1 MASPFSYDHGR
12 FLIDMSV
19 QYIIRR
25 LLIMIP
31 VLFGISLIIF
41 TIVRVIPGDP
51 AVVLAGPHATK
62 DVVDQVRVQ
71 FGLNQ
76 HPVKQYLLFIGNM
89 LKGDLGTSNRTG
101 LPVTKEIMARFPNTL
116 LLAFASI
123 LVATV
128 LGVTTGIIAGVKQN
142 SKFDYL
148 SMLIAL
154 FGLSMPVFWLGLML
168 MLLFSIK
175 LGWFPAVGAESLKH
189 LILPAITLGANS
201 TAIIARMTR
210 SSMLEVIRLD
220 YIRTARAKGLKETVV
235 ISRHA
240 LKNALIPVVTVIGLQ
255 TGTLLG
261 GAVLTEIVFAWPGI
275 GRLLVEAILS
285 RDYPVVQGVVLL
297 VATIFIFVNL
307 IVDILYSYL
316 DPRIRYH

>member
-1 MASPFSYDHGR
+1 MTG
-12 FLIDMSV
+12 

-31 VLFGISLIIF
+31 VLLGVSLIIF
-41 TIVRVIPGDP
+41 TMVRVIPGDP
-51 AVVLAGPHATK
+51 AIILAGPHANK
-62 DVVDQVRVQ
+62 EQVDQIRAQ
-71 FGLNQ
+71 LGLDR
-76 HPVKQYLLFIGNM
+76 HPVVQYFSFLGDLVQ
-89 LKGDLGTSNRTG
+89 GDLGRSTRTG
-101 LPVTKEIMARFPNTL
+101 LPVTTEIMARLPNTVV
-116 LLAFASI
+116 LALTAITLAS
-123 LVATV
+123 L
-128 LGVTTGIIAGVKQN
+128 LGVLTGIIAGVKQN
-142 SKFDYL
+142 SIFDHL
-148 SMLIAL
+148 SMMIAL

-168 MLLFSIK
+168 MLLFSIQ
-175 LGWFPAVGAESLKH
+175 LGWLPSVGADSWKH

-220 YIRTARAKGLKETVV
+220 YIRTARAKGLTEKLV
-235 ISRHA
+235 IWRHA

-285 RDYPVVQGVVLL
+285 RDYPVVQGLVLL
-297 VATIFIFVNL
+297 VAVIFIFINL
-307 IVDILYSYL
+307 IVDLLYSYL
-316 DPRIRYH
+316 DPRIRYT

>member
-1 MASPFSYDHGR
+1 M
-12 FLIDMSV
+12 
-19 QYIIRR
+19 
-25 LLIMIP
+25 
-31 VLFGISLIIF
+31 
-41 TIVRVIPGDP
+41 
-51 AVVLAGPHATK
+51 AGPHATK
-62 DVVDQVRVQ
+62 DQVEQIRAQ
-71 FGLNQ
+71 LGLNK
-76 HPVKQYLLFIGNM
+76 HPVTQYFIFIKNLFR
-89 LKGDLGTSNRTG
+89 GDLGTSTRTG
-101 LPVTKEIMARFPNTL
+101 LPVMREIMARLPNTL
-116 LLAFASI
+116 LLALTSI
-123 LVATV
+123 MIATV
-128 LGVTTGIIAGVKQN
+128 FGVLTGIIAGVKQN

-148 SMLIAL
+148 SMLVAL

-175 LGWFPAVGAESLKH
+175 LGWFPAVGADSFKH

-220 YIRTARAKGLKETVV
+220 YIRTARAKGLTEKLV

-275 GRLLVEAILS
+275 GRLMVEAILS
-285 RDYPVVQGVVLL
+285 RDYPVVQGVVLV
-297 VATIFIFVNL
+297 VATMFIFVNL

>member
-1 MASPFSYDHGR
+1 
-12 FLIDMSV
+12 MSS

-31 VLFGISLIIF
+31 VLFGISIIIF
-41 TIVRVIPGDP
+41 AMVRVIPGDP
-51 AVVLAGPHATK
+51 GYILAGPHATK
-62 DVVDQVRVQ
+62 EQIEQIREQ
-71 FGLNQ
+71 LGLNK
-76 HPVKQYLLFIGNM
+76 HPVLQYLLF
-89 LKGDLGTSNRTG
+89 LKNIFRGDLGTSTRTG

-116 LLAFASI
+116 LLAFSSI
-123 LVATV
+123 FIATV
-128 LGVTTGIIAGVKQN
+128 FGVLIGIISGVKQN

-148 SMLIAL
+148 SMLFAL

-175 LGWFPAVGAESLKH
+175 LGWFPAVGAEGLNH
-189 LILPAITLGANS
+189 LILPSLTLGANS

-220 YIRTARAKGLKETVV
+220 YIRTARAKGLAEKVV
-235 ISRHA
+235 IMRHA

-297 VATIFIFVNL
+297 VATTFILINL
-307 IVDILYSYL
+307 IVDIIYSYL

>member
-1 MASPFSYDHGR
+1 
-12 FLIDMSV
+12 
-19 QYIIRR
+19 
-25 LLIMIP
+25 MIP
-31 VLFGISLIIF
+31 VLFGISIIIF
-41 TIVRVIPGDP
+41 AMVRVIPGDP
-51 AVVLAGPHATK
+51 GYILAGPHATK
-62 DVVDQVRVQ
+62 EQIEQIREQ
-71 FGLNQ
+71 LGLNK
-76 HPVKQYLLFIGNM
+76 HPVLQYLLF
-89 LKGDLGTSNRTG
+89 LKNIFRGDLGTSTRTG

-116 LLAFASI
+116 LLAFSSI
-123 LVATV
+123 LIATIFGV
-128 LGVTTGIIAGVKQN
+128 LIGIISGVKQN

-148 SMLIAL
+148 SMLFAL

-175 LGWFPAVGAESLKH
+175 LGWFPAVGAEGLNHLVLPSL
-189 LILPAITLGANS
+189 TLGANS

-220 YIRTARAKGLKETVV
+220 YIRTARAKGLAEKVV
-235 ISRHA
+235 IMRHA

-297 VATIFIFVNL
+297 VATTFILINL
-307 IVDILYSYL
+307 IVDIIYSYL

>member
-1 MASPFSYDHGR
+1 MGS
-12 FLIDMSV
+12 
-19 QYIIRR
+19 QYILRR
-25 LLIMIP
+25 LLIMLP
-31 VLFGISLIIF
+31 VLFGVSLIIF

-51 AVVLAGPHATK
+51 GYLMAGPHATK
-62 DVVDQVRVQ
+62 EQVDQIRAQ
-71 FGLNQ
+71 LGLDQ
-76 HPVKQYLLFIGNM
+76 HPVKQYLIFIGNIF
-89 LKGDLGTSNRTG
+89 KGDLGTSNRTG
-101 LPVTKEIMARFPNTL
+101 LPVTKEILARLPNTL
-116 LLAFASI
+116 SLAFASI

-128 LGVTTGIIAGVKQN
+128 FGVLTGIIAGVKQN

-148 SMLIAL
+148 SMLVAL

-175 LGWFPAVGAESLKH
+175 LGWFPAVGAESFKH
-189 LILPAITLGANS
+189 LVLPAITLGANS

-220 YIRTARAKGLKETVV
+220 YIRTARAKGLAERVV
-235 ISRHA
+235 ILRHA

-285 RDYPVVQGVVLL
+285 RDYPVVQGVVLV
-297 VATIFIFVNL
+297 VATMFIFINL
-307 IVDILYSYL
+307 IVDLLYSYL

>member
-1 MASPFSYDHGR
+1 
-12 FLIDMSV
+12 MSG

-25 LLIMIP
+25 LLIVIP
-31 VLFGISLIIF
+31 VILGISLIIF
-41 TIVRVIPGDP
+41 TVVRVIPGDP
-51 AVVLAGPHATK
+51 AYILAGPHATK
-62 DVVDQVRVQ
+62 EQMDQIRAQ
-71 FGLNQ
+71 LGLDK
-76 HPVKQYLLFIGNM
+76 HPVTQYLIFLKNLFQ
-89 LKGDLGTSNRTG
+89 GDLGTSTRTG
-101 LPVTKEIMARFPNTL
+101 LPVIREIMTRFPNTL
-116 LLAFASI
+116 LLALASI
-123 LVATV
+123 LLATV
-128 LGVTTGIIAGVKQN
+128 FGVTIGIIAGVKQN

-148 SMLIAL
+148 SMLVAL
-154 FGLSMPVFWLGLML
+154 LGLSMPVFWLGLML

-175 LGWFPAVGAESLKH
+175 LGWFPAVGADSFRH
-189 LILPAITLGANS
+189 LVLPAITLGANS

-220 YIRTARAKGLKETVV
+220 YIRTARAKGLAEKVV

-297 VATIFIFVNL
+297 VATVFIFVNL

>member
-1 MASPFSYDHGR
+1 MTG
-12 FLIDMSV
+12 

-25 LLIMIP
+25 LLITLP
-31 VLFGISLIIF
+31 VLLGISLIIF

-51 AVVLAGPHATK
+51 GYVMAGPHATK
-62 DVVDQVRVQ
+62 DQVEQIRAQ
-71 FGLNQ
+71 LGLDK
-76 HPVKQYLLFIGNM
+76 HPVTQYFIFIRN
-89 LKGDLGTSNRTG
+89 LSKGDLGTSTRTG
-101 LPVTKEIMARFPNTL
+101 LPVTREIMARFPNTL
-116 LLAFASI
+116 LLALASI
-123 LVATV
+123 MIATFFGV
-128 LGVTTGIIAGVKQN
+128 LTGIIAGVKQN

-148 SMLIAL
+148 SMLVAL

-175 LGWFPAVGAESLKH
+175 LGWLPAVGADSFKH

-220 YIRTARAKGLKETVV
+220 YIRTARAKGLSEKLV

-255 TGTLLG
+255 TGILLG

-275 GRLLVEAILS
+275 GRLLVEAILA
-285 RDYPVVQGVVLL
+285 RDYPVVQGVVLV
-297 VATIFIFVNL
+297 VATMFIFVNL

>member
-1 MASPFSYDHGR
+1 
-12 FLIDMSV
+12 
-19 QYIIRR
+19 
-25 LLIMIP
+25 MIP
-31 VLFGISLIIF
+31 VILGISLIIF
-41 TIVRVIPGDP
+41 TVVRVIPGDP
-51 AVVLAGPHATK
+51 AYILAGPHATQEQM
-62 DVVDQVRVQ
+62 DQIRAQ
-71 FGLNQ
+71 LGLDK
-76 HPVKQYLLFIGNM
+76 HAVTQYFIFLKHLFQ
-89 LKGDLGTSNRTG
+89 GDLGTSTRTG
-101 LPVTKEIMARFPNTL
+101 LPVIREIMTRFPNTL
-116 LLAFASI
+116 VLALASI
-123 LVATV
+123 LLATV
-128 LGVTTGIIAGVKQN
+128 FGVTIGIIAGVKQN

-148 SMLIAL
+148 SMLVAL
-154 FGLSMPVFWLGLML
+154 LGLSMPVFWLGLML
-168 MLLFSIK
+168 MLLFSIQ
-175 LGWFPAVGAESLKH
+175 LGWFPAVGADSLKH
-189 LILPAITLGANS
+189 IVLPAITLGANS

-220 YIRTARAKGLKETVV
+220 YIRTARAKGLAEKVV

-297 VATIFIFVNL
+297 IATVFIFVNL

>member
-1 MASPFSYDHGR
+1 
-12 FLIDMSV
+12 MSS

-25 LLIMIP
+25 LLVMIP
-31 VLFGISLIIF
+31 VLFGISIIIF
-41 TIVRVIPGDP
+41 AMVRVIPGDP
-51 AVVLAGPHATK
+51 GYILAGPHATK
-62 DVVDQVRVQ
+62 EQIEQIREQ
-71 FGLNQ
+71 LGLTK
-76 HPVKQYLLFIGNM
+76 HPVIQYLLF
-89 LKGDLGTSNRTG
+89 LKNIFRGDLGTSTRTG
-101 LPVTKEIMARFPNTL
+101 LPVIKEIMARFPNTL
-116 LLAFASI
+116 LLAFSSI
-123 LVATV
+123 LIATFFGI
-128 LGVTTGIIAGVKQN
+128 LIGVISGVKQN

-148 SMLIAL
+148 SMLFAL

-175 LGWFPAVGAESLKH
+175 LSWFPAVGAEGLKH
-189 LILPAITLGANS
+189 LVLPSLTLGANS
-201 TAIIARMTR
+201 MAIIARMTR

-220 YIRTARAKGLKETVV
+220 YIRTARAKGLAEKVV
-235 ISRHA
+235 ITRHA

-297 VATIFIFVNL
+297 VATTFILINL
-307 IVDILYSYL
+307 IVDIIYSYL